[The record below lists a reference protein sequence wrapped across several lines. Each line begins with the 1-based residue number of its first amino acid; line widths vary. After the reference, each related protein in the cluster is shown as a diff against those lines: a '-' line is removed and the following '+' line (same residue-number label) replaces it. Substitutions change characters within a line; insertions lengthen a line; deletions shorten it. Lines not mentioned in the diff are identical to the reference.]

1 MSKTIFITA
10 RLGFGT
16 MPTIVSVIT
25 TTEGLVNPRAAPRTY
40 DVGESW
46 STTSYRVQVEHI
58 AKLQNY
64 GDFAALEEEVMRI
77 GWRARSYHEVPYR
90 AVVFQYDVTND
101 PSFRSRKSM
110 YMPRY
115 FKVVSGDGRPRRD
128 RDVEV
133 HYRLTLLSK
142 MKEILNPRGPSFIE
156 VLDFELADEVEKALI
171 EAVAKPPPREPQ
183 DFAAVSE
190 RTSDDIVLAI
200 ALPLSTGPK
209 YRVRSSAST
218 PTVIGSG
225 S

>member
-1 MSKTIFITA
+1 M
-10 RLGFGT
+10 
-16 MPTIVSVIT
+16 
-25 TTEGLVNPRAAPRTY
+25 
-40 DVGESW
+40 
-46 STTSYRVQVEHI
+46 
-58 AKLQNY
+58 
-64 GDFAALEEEVMRI
+64 
-77 GWRARSYHEVPYR
+77 
-90 AVVFQYDVTND
+90 
-101 PSFRSRKSM
+101 
-110 YMPRY
+110 
-115 FKVVSGDGRPRRD
+115 
-128 RDVEV
+128 
-133 HYRLTLLSK
+133 
-142 MKEILNPRGPSFIE
+142 NPRGPSFIE